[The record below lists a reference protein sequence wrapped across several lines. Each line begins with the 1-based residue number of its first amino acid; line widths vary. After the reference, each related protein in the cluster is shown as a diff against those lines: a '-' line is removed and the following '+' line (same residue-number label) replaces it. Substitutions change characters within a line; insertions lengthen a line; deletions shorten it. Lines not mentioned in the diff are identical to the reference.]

1 MVKTVSISEHFE
13 HFLNDLKESCQG
25 RSKSRPLGRSKREP
39 VEDREG
45 VFRGRRG
52 AGA

>member
-1 MVKTVSISEHFE
+1 M
-13 HFLNDLKESCQG
+13 LLGNLCQG
-25 RSKSRPLGRSKREP
+25 RSKREPLGRSKREP
-39 VEDREG
+39 VEGLDG